1 MRGPE
6 GRAVAEACHE
16 LVTDGVPMQTLSTA
30 LGRAATWVHWI
41 FDIHDLR
48 PATRATQS
56 TARRTRPLY
65 DTTPSVGR
73 SRTSWTPPT
82 IPHPRAVPL
91 SRAPPCGAYPRFVDT
106 RVVYAASASLSV

>member
-56 TARRTRPLY
+56 TARRTRTL
-65 DTTPSVGR
+65 
-73 SRTSWTPPT
+73 
-82 IPHPRAVPL
+82 
-91 SRAPPCGAYPRFVDT
+91 
-106 RVVYAASASLSV
+106 